1 VIELAFILPPNQAS
15 DNKMIELIN
24 LEKFYDTPQGPIPA
38 LQNINLSIKEGE
50 IFGVIGKSGAGK
62 SSLIRCLNLLEQPTS
77 GTVRVNGCDLTALT
91 QTQLRAARQ
100 QIGMIFQQFN
110 LLSSQTVY
118 NNVALPLKLQG
129 MSRASIREIVVP
141 LLKLVGLTD
150 KQDYYPNKLSGGE
163 KQRVAIARALVNKPK
178 VLLSDE
184 ATSAL
189 DPQNTLAI
197 LRLLQDIN
205 QQLGLTIVLIT
216 HEIEVIKSICDRLAV
231 LDQGKIIKE
240 CAVIDFFSQYHNEPG
255 MEFLQTYL
263 KKELPDA
270 LRQKLLPTG
279 NTESNP
285 VLRLFFHGA
294 MVTKPLVSHVIQEV
308 GLNLNILHANIEH
321 IQHQV
326 LGIMVVEVLSN
337 HQQLTQA
344 ISYLQQH
351 ELTVEVIGYVPRNAI
366 SRT

>member
-1 VIELAFILPPNQAS
+1 
-15 DNKMIELIN
+15 MIELIN
-24 LEKFYDTPQGPIPA
+24 LEKFYDTPHGRIPA
-38 LQNINLSIKEGE
+38 LQDINLSIKEGE

-62 SSLIRCLNLLEQPTS
+62 SSLIRCLNLLEQPTR
-77 GTVRVNGCDLTALT
+77 GTVKVAGCDLTALN

-100 QIGMIFQQFN
+100 QIGMIFQHFN

-118 NNVALPLKLQG
+118 HNVALPLKLQG
-129 MSRASIREIVVP
+129 MSKTAIRDVVTP

-150 KQDYYPNKLSGGE
+150 KQHYYPNKLSGGE
-163 KQRVAIARALVNKPK
+163 KQRVAIARALANKPK

-216 HEIEVIKSICDRLAV
+216 HEIEVIKTICDRVAV
-231 LDQGKIIKE
+231 IERGKIIKE
-240 CAVIDFFSQYHNEPG
+240 CAVIDFFSQHHNEPG

-263 KKELPDA
+263 KQELPDT
-270 LRQKLLPTG
+270 LQQKLLPKEIA
-279 NTESNP
+279 ESNP
-285 VLRLFFHGA
+285 VLRLFFHGV
-294 MVTKPLVSHVIQEV
+294 MVTKPLISHVIQEV
-308 GLNLNILHANIEH
+308 GLNLNILHANIEY

-344 ISYLQQH
+344 IDYLQQH
-351 ELTVEVIGYVPRNAI
+351 GLTVEVIGYVPRDAI
-366 SRT
+366 SSA